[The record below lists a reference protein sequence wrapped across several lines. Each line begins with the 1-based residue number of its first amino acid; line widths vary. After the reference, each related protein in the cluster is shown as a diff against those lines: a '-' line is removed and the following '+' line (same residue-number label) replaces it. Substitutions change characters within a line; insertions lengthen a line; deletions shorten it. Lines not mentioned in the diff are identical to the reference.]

1 MRMPTLLVFGAATA
15 ALAVAGCGG
24 GGSSSSSVSST
35 PSAAAS
41 TPAPA
46 SSTPASSGGGGGQSL
61 KISADSSG
69 ALKFNT
75 NSLSAKAGKVTITM
89 SNPSQIPHGVGVN
102 GGGVDKVGAV
112 VNSGGTSTVTVT
124 LKPGKYT
131 FFCPVPGHEQAGM
144 KGTLTVQ

>member
-1 MRMPTLLVFGAATA
+1 VMRMPTLLAFGAATA
-15 ALAVAGCGG
+15 ALALAGCGG
-24 GGSSSSSVSST
+24 GGGSTSTSASST
-35 PSAAAS
+35 PATS

-46 SSTPASSGGGGGQSL
+46 STTPASSGGGGANL
-61 KISADSSG
+61 KISADANG
-69 ALKFNT
+69 QLAFNT
-75 NSLSAKAGKVTITM
+75 KTLSAKAGKVTITM

-102 GGGVDKVGAV
+102 GGGVNKVGAV
-112 VNSGGTSTVTVT
+112 VNQGGSSSVTVT